1 MNYAEFVAAYNGK
14 ATDYDGVYGAQ
25 CVDLIKLYLD
35 KVFGIKAG
43 SWGNAKYYWIDY
55 PKRTELVKAF
65 DRIGNTPSFVPKKGD
80 IMVWDGSV
88 GDAAGHMSICT
99 GEGTTSYFY
108 SYDQNWNGKE
118 MHLVKHDYDHVY
130 GVLRAKD
137 QNRITGAQS
146 GSFADAV
153 QWQNG
158 STKEIVYKRSD
169 LSEEI
174 GMLSPRETA
183 SCYGKKDSGYC
194 LVYELDG
201 TNKHKA
207 GFVKYAGGVKN
218 APANGKAYK
227 NGSTTET
234 VYADTAKRTVI
245 GSLDKKE
252 SCICP
257 AKIDG
262 MYLVIYKING
272 TDDYKCG
279 FVSYNGGIK

>member
-1 MNYAEFVAAYNGK
+1 
-14 ATDYDGVYGAQ
+14 
-25 CVDLIKLYLD
+25 
-35 KVFGIKAG
+35 
-43 SWGNAKYYWIDY
+43 
-55 PKRTELVKAF
+55 
-65 DRIGNTPSFVPKKGD
+65 
-80 IMVWDGSV
+80 
-88 GDAAGHMSICT
+88 
-99 GEGTTSYFY
+99 
-108 SYDQNWNGKE
+108 
-118 MHLVKHDYDHVY
+118 
-130 GVLRAKD
+130 
-137 QNRITGAQS
+137 
-146 GSFADAV
+146 
-153 QWQNG
+153 
-158 STKEIVYKRSD
+158 
-169 LSEEI
+169 
-174 GMLSPRETA
+174 MLSPRETA
-183 SCYGKKDSGYC
+183 SYYGKKDSGYC

-272 TDDYKCG
+272 TGDYKCG
-279 FVSYNGGIK
+279 FVSYSGGVK